1 VSGGA
6 SGRQPGER
14 KASTRLALKIAAR
27 SSLQSIG
34 RSVLIASM
42 VALPVAGLAAIAV
55 VYDSIHPTV
64 DERLD
69 TTLGESEAQIIVVG
83 PPNDSLIQDPQSL
96 NHDYNSDRQST
107 GESKTPAEVL
117 PPGTRIITLGSAVAT
132 ATTKT
137 GSATFDVLEGEAWD
151 PSLAGRFDV
160 VSGRGPSND
169 RELMVTASLLPRLG
183 AEVGDVVE
191 FQSPAPAQ
199 MTIVGILDDQTRA
212 DSDELF
218 FTRNGAISTPTE
230 QEPWD
235 VYYAIPDLVL
245 TWDDVQELNTQ
256 GMVAI
261 SRDVLLNGPPAV
273 NVQGSSDNNLAL
285 IASVLVVGAFAAFEV
300 VLLAGAAFTVTARQQ
315 QRSLA
320 TIASVGAARR
330 LLFRILAANGV
341 VLGAIGGIVGCF
353 VGLLAAL
360 VFMIVTD
367 DGSST
372 QYFGFHVPWLGLLAC
387 IGFAVLIGWLSSL
400 APARNASRFDIV
412 AALRGARKP
421 PTARKRTPVVGVVMI
436 AAGVALTLVGGIL
449 LAVLI
454 QAGRGIAN
462 GHPLLPLPIVMM
474 IVGPILAQLGLML
487 CGPLLL
493 RAIARVLGRRGI
505 GARLASRDAARNPS
519 RAVPALAAVMTTVFV
534 AVVAMC
540 LISAGEENSRRE
552 HQYTAQLGQVSVD
565 LRYLDFDNA
574 GRATLGAYPD
584 SRAVANAMRTALG
597 TDDVRVLQNV
607 PDPQEPDYDE
617 NGEPVYVDGDE
628 AAVPVIP
635 LANLCPESPRSPEYT
650 EAIANG
656 DPAAY
661 DKLYTDERCMQ
672 RYLNTTGSTL
682 GHLWVGDAG
691 DLEAVLGRKP
701 SAEAVAQLADGGAV
715 SLYDQYVE
723 DGSVTISWWNAAD
736 AAEQTYS
743 ATIEPPLRSVTVD
756 AVVDKPAHSVDYG
769 IFVSPKTADSLELDY
784 SDAQVIASM
793 PTVPDQELTDALNS
807 ALTSLPGN
815 PEGRVYAAIESGPPQ
830 YATALAWALLALNT
844 LISVAASAVA
854 IGLARFDGRADDAT
868 LASLGASPRIRRN
881 FAFWQALIIAG
892 FGTLVGTVIGLVPS
906 FAISANPHMPF
917 APPWLQI
924 GITVIALPIVIA
936 LGSWMLTRSARVSA
950 RRMTFA

>member
-1 VSGGA
+1 MSRGTTR
-6 SGRQPGER
+6 RQPGER
-14 KASTRLALKIAAR
+14 KASGRLALKIATR

-42 VALPVAGLAAIAV
+42 VALPVAGLAAIAT
-55 VYDSIHPTV
+55 VYDSTNSTL
-64 DERLD
+64 DERLV
-69 TTLGESEAQIIVVG
+69 TTLGASQAQILVVS
-83 PPNDSLIQDPQSL
+83 PPSKSLVQDPQSL
-96 NHDYNSDRQST
+96 NHDYTSDLPAS
-107 GESKTPAEVL
+107 GELKTPAEVL
-117 PPGTRIITLGSAVAT
+117 PSGTRIITLGSAVAT
-132 ATTKT
+132 ATTKD

-151 PSLAGRFDV
+151 PSLAGRFDI
-160 VSGRGPSND
+160 VSGRGPANN
-169 RELMVTASLLPRLG
+169 REIMVTASLLPRLG
-183 AEVGDVVE
+183 AQVGDVVE
-191 FQSPAPAQ
+191 FQAPAPAR
-199 MTIVGILDDQTRA
+199 MTIVGVLDDQTRP

-218 FTRNGAISTPTE
+218 FTRNGAISTPTS

-245 TWDDVQELNTQ
+245 TWDDVRELNTQ

-273 NVQGSSDNNLAL
+273 NVQGSSDNGFAL
-285 IASVLVVGAFAAFEV
+285 VALVLVVGAFAAFEV
-300 VLLAGAAFTVTARQQ
+300 ILLAGAAFTVTARQQ

-320 TIASVGAARR
+320 TIASVGAPRR

-341 VLGAIGGIVGCF
+341 VLGAIGGIIGCF
-353 VGLLAAL
+353 VGLLGAL
-360 VFMIVTD
+360 VFMVATD

-372 QYFGFHVPWLGLLAC
+372 QYYGFHVPWLGLLAC
-387 IGFAVLIGWLSSL
+387 IGFAVLIGWISSL

-421 PTARKRTPVVGVVMI
+421 PSPKKRTPVVGVVMI
-436 AAGVALTLVGGIL
+436 ISGVALTLVGGIL
-449 LAVLI
+449 LTVLI
-454 QAGRGIAN
+454 DAGRGTAG

-493 RAIARVLGRRGI
+493 RGIARVLGRRGI

-552 HQYTAQLGQVSVD
+552 HPYTAQLGQVSVD
-565 LRYLDFDNA
+565 LRYVDIDA
-574 GRATLGAYPD
+574 EGRTTLGVYPN
-584 SRAVANAMRTALG
+584 SSAVLNAVRTALD
-597 TDDVRVLQNV
+597 TDDARILQNV
-607 PDPQEPDYDE
+607 SDPQEPSGE
-617 NGEPVYVDGDE
+617 NIDDGTE
-628 AAVPVIP
+628 VAVPVVP

-650 EAIANG
+650 QAIANG

-672 RYLNTTGSTL
+672 RYLNTTGTTL
-682 GHLWVGDAG
+682 GHLWVGDAD

-701 SAEAVAQLADGGAV
+701 SAEAIAQLADGGAV
-715 SLYDQYVE
+715 SLYDQYVH
-723 DGSVTISWWNAAD
+723 DKSITISWWKAAD

-743 ATIEPPLRSVTVD
+743 AEIVPPLRSVTLD
-756 AVVDKPAHSVDYG
+756 AVVDKPSHAIDYG
-769 IFVSPKTADSLELDY
+769 IFVSRATADALELDY
-784 SDAQVIASM
+784 SDAQVIVPMLA
-793 PTVPDQELTDALNS
+793 VPDQQVTDALNS

-815 PEGRVYAAIESGPPQ
+815 PEGRIHASIETGPPQ
-830 YATALAWALLALNT
+830 YATALAWALLALST
-844 LISVAASAVA
+844 LISIAASSVA

-892 FGTLVGTVIGLVPS
+892 FGTVVGTVIGLVPS

-924 GITVIALPIVIA
+924 GITVIALPIIIA
-936 LGSWMLTRSARVSA
+936 VGSWILTRTPRVTA

>member
-1 VSGGA
+1 MSA
-6 SGRQPGER
+6 SKTPRQRGER
-14 KASTRLALKIAAR
+14 KASHRLALKIAAR
-27 SSLQSIG
+27 SSVQSIG
-34 RSVLIASM
+34 RSVLIVSM

-55 VYDSIHPTV
+55 VYDSVTATL
-64 DERLD
+64 DERIV
-69 TTLGESEAQIIVVG
+69 TTLGEAEAQIIVVG
-83 PPNDSLIQDPQSL
+83 PPSDSLVQDPQSL
-96 NHDYNSDRQST
+96 NHLDTTPTYS
-107 GESKTPAEVL
+107 GELKSPADVL
-117 PPGTRIITLGSAVAT
+117 PSGTRIITLGTTVAT
-132 ATTKT
+132 ATTKA

-151 PSLAGRFDV
+151 PSLAGRFDI
-160 VSGRGPSND
+160 VSGRGPTNN
-169 RELMVTASLLPRLG
+169 RELMVTESLLPRLG
-183 AEVGDVVE
+183 AKVGDVVE
-191 FQSPAPAQ
+191 FQAPAPAR
-199 MTIVGILDDQTRA
+199 MTIVGTLDDQTHA

-218 FTRNGAISTPTE
+218 FTRNGAISTPTA

-235 VYYAIPDLVL
+235 VYYVIPDRVL
-245 TWDDVQELNTQ
+245 TWEDVQELNTQ

-273 NVQGSSDNNLAL
+273 NVQGSSDNGIAL
-285 IASVLVVGAFAAFEV
+285 VATVLVVGAFAAFEV
-300 VLLAGAAFTVTARQQ
+300 ILLAGAAFTVTARQQ

-320 TIASVGAARR
+320 TIASVGAPRR

-341 VLGAIGGIVGCF
+341 VLGAIGGVIGCIVGTI
-353 VGLLAAL
+353 GAL
-360 VFMIVTD
+360 IFMVVTD

-372 QYFGFHVPWLGLLAC
+372 QYYGFHVPWLGLLAC
-387 IGFAVLIGWLSSL
+387 VGFAILIGWISSL

-421 PTARKRTPVVGVVMI
+421 PVAMKRTPVIGVVMTI
-436 AAGVALTLVGGIL
+436 SGVALTLIGGIL

-454 QAGRGIAN
+454 EAGRGTSG
-462 GHPLLPLPIVMM
+462 GHPLLALPIVMM

-505 GARLASRDAARNPS
+505 GARLASRDAARNPN

-552 HQYTAQLGQVSVD
+552 HSYTAMLGQVSVD
-565 LRYLDFDNA
+565 LRYVDFDDA
-574 GRATLGAYPD
+574 GKTTVGAYPD
-584 SRAVANAMRTALG
+584 SRAVVNAVRTALG
-597 TDDVRVLQNV
+597 SDNVRVLQNV
-607 PDPQEPDYDE
+607 PDPQEPSYDE

-628 AAVPVIP
+628 VAVPVVP

-650 EAIANG
+650 QAIANG

-691 DLEAVLGRKP
+691 DLETVLGRKP
-701 SAEAVAQLADGGAV
+701 STEAVAQLADGGAV

-723 DGSVTISWWNAAD
+723 DESITISWWKAAD

-743 ATIEPPLRSVTVD
+743 ATIVPPLRSVTLD
-756 AVVDKPAHSVDYG
+756 AVVDKPVHAVDYG
-769 IFVSPKTADSLELDY
+769 IFVSRATADALELDY
-784 SDAQVIASM
+784 SDAQVVAPM
-793 PTVPDQELTDALNS
+793 PSVLDRELSDALNS

-815 PEGRVYAAIESGPPQ
+815 PEGRIYASIEAGPPQ
-830 YATALAWALLALNT
+830 YATALAWALLALST
-844 LISVAASAVA
+844 LISIAASAVA

-917 APPWLQI
+917 TPPWLQI

-936 LGSWMLTRSARVSA
+936 LGSWILTRTPRVTA

>member
-1 VSGGA
+1 MSRRTTP
-6 SGRQPGER
+6 RQPGER
-14 KASTRLALKIAAR
+14 KASRRLALKIAAR
-27 SSLQSIG
+27 SSMQSIG

-42 VALPVAGLAAIAV
+42 VALPVAGLAAIAT
-55 VYDSIHPTV
+55 VYDSTNPTL
-64 DERLD
+64 DERLV
-69 TTLGESEAQIIVVG
+69 TTLGASQAQILVVG
-83 PPNDSLIQDPQSL
+83 PPSDALVQDPQSL
-96 NHDYNSDRQST
+96 NHDYTSDIPAS
-107 GESKTPAEVL
+107 GELTTPAEVL
-117 PPGTRIITLGSAVAT
+117 PSGTRIITLGSAVAT
-132 ATTKT
+132 ATTKS
-137 GSATFDVLEGEAWD
+137 GNATFDVLEGEAWD

-160 VSGRGPSND
+160 VSGRGPTNS

-183 AEVGDVVE
+183 ATVGDVVE
-191 FQSPAPAQ
+191 FQAPAPAQ
-199 MTIVGILDDQTRA
+199 MTIVGILDDQTRP
-212 DSDELF
+212 DSDELI
-218 FTRNGAISTPTE
+218 FTRNGAISTPTS

-245 TWDDVQELNTQ
+245 TWDDVRELNTQ

-273 NVQGSSDNNLAL
+273 NVQGSYDNGFAL
-285 IASVLVVGAFAAFEV
+285 VALVLVVGAFAAFEV
-300 VLLAGAAFTVTARQQ
+300 ILLAGAAFTVTARQQ

-320 TIASVGAARR
+320 TIASVGAPRR

-341 VLGAIGGIVGCF
+341 VLGAIGGIIGCF
-353 VGLLAAL
+353 VGLVGAL
-360 VFMIVTD
+360 VFMVASG

-372 QYFGFHVPWLGLLAC
+372 QYYGFHVPWLGLLGC
-387 IGFAVLIGWLSSL
+387 VGFAVLIGWISSL

-421 PTARKRTPVVGVVMI
+421 PSPKKRTPVVGVVMI
-436 AAGVALTLVGGIL
+436 ISGVALTLVGGIL
-449 LAVLI
+449 LTVLI
-454 QAGRGIAN
+454 DAGRGTAG

-493 RAIARVLGRRGI
+493 RGIARVLGRRGI

-565 LRYLDFDNA
+565 LRYADIDED
-574 GRATLGAYPD
+574 GRLTLGAYPN
-584 SRAVANAMRTALG
+584 SSAVLNAVRTALD
-597 TDDVRVLQNV
+597 TDDARILQNV
-607 PDPQEPDYDE
+607 SDPQEPSVDE
-617 NGEPVYVDGDE
+617 NGNYVDDGTE
-628 AAVPVIP
+628 VAVPVVP

-650 EAIANG
+650 QAIANG

-672 RYLNTTGSTL
+672 RYLNTTGTTL
-682 GHLWVGDAG
+682 GHLWVGDAD

-701 SAEAVAQLADGGAV
+701 SAEAIAQLADGGAV
-715 SLYDQYVE
+715 SLYDQYVH
-723 DGSVTISWWNAAD
+723 DKSITISWWKALD

-743 ATIEPPLRSVTVD
+743 AEIVPPLRSVTLD
-756 AVVDKPAHSVDYG
+756 AVVDKPTHSVDYG
-769 IFVSPKTADSLELDY
+769 IFVSRATADALELDY
-784 SDAQVIASM
+784 SDAQVIAPMSA
-793 PTVPDQELTDALNS
+793 VPDQDVTDALNS

-815 PEGRVYAAIESGPPQ
+815 PQGRIYATIEAGPPQ
-830 YATALAWALLALNT
+830 YATALAWALLALST
-844 LISVAASAVA
+844 LISIAASAVA

-868 LASLGASPRIRRN
+868 LASLGASPRVRRN

-892 FGTLVGTVIGLVPS
+892 FGTLVGTVIALVPS

-917 APPWLQI
+917 VPPWLQI
-924 GITVIALPIVIA
+924 GITVIALPLIIA
-936 LGSWMLTRSARVSA
+936 VGSWILTRTPRVTA